1 MTGYLP
7 SYVLLENTVNVLRS
21 LVADSKGLVVAAHD
35 PAAGLELL
43 HNAPQQW
50 RVIVGLDNE
59 DSPED
64 ISLKGVSN
72 TEVFTMVQMPGG
84 LGFDP
89 GKQIY
94 ATSPSGGPSIL
105 EIAEAVRSWM
115 RGLNLQHE
123 AINCQIGFSWVSS
136 SWVSTKRDENSP
148 LVFARQ
154 HNFRIQ
160 HLIQPPADVEPTVII
175 HP

>member
-84 LGFDP
+84 IP
-89 GKQIY
+89 V
-94 ATSPSGGPSIL
+94 ATFAIGEAGATNAAL
-105 EIAEAVRSWM
+105 FAIAMLA
-115 RGLNLQHE
+115 LNDAETAAKL
-123 AINCQIGFSWVSS
+123 ADF
-136 SWVSTKRDENSP
+136 
-148 LVFARQ
+148 RQ
-154 HNFRIQ
+154 RQ
-160 HLIQPPADVEPTVII
+160 KAKVLAKTLDLP
-175 HP
+175 